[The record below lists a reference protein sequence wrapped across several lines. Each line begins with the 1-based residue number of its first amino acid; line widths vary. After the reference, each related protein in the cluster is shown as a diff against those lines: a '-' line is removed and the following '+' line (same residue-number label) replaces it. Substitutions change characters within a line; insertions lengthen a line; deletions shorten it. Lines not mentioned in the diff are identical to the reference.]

1 MSLDRFFNW
10 CCVVIML
17 GFAGIYTWVLGL
29 SLYEGDIT
37 KASKSGA
44 RRVFLLSHDP
54 IGFWSEAAF
63 QLLMAGFFWW
73 AAFWIWR
80 ARIRADRA

>member
-1 MSLDRFFNW
+1 
-10 CCVVIML
+10 
-17 GFAGIYTWVLGL
+17 
-29 SLYEGDIT
+29 
-37 KASKSGA
+37 
-44 RRVFLLSHDP
+44 VFLLSHDP

-80 ARIRADRA
+80 ARIRADRP